1 MFIVH
6 SAQFLA
12 RQFNKVQ
19 VLVVHRRKTYN
30 ELENLVVSHF
40 ELNLGE
46 KIMRIILLAISMIVL
61 SGCYQEGRSKTIVLK
76 ANGSVQVKPDEASA
90 SINIKCINKNIDVAN
105 ECLVKE
111 SANLKTILVG
121 LGIEEKDILTTQVNL
136 NKSFVWRN
144 NSNVFDGYNAST
156 AVNVTL
162 RDLAII
168 SSFYTELLT
177 HEKFIISSL
186 TYHHSDY
193 EELKKQAYLNAL
205 DNSNDLAKDILAK
218 LPEASKE
225 IIQVSN
231 VEIKA
236 NNRPSSERKAL
247 QFSEVS
253 NDSSNAGISVTVG
266 NMVIEQTLF
275 VEYRIF

>member
-1 MFIVH
+1 MLAN
-6 SAQFLA
+6 STRYKFLL
-12 RQFNKVQ
+12 F
-19 VLVVHRRKTYN
+19 VVEKTYN
-30 ELENLVVSHF
+30 ELEYLVVSHF

-46 KIMRIILLAISMIVL
+46 EIMRVILLAISMIVL

-231 VEIKA
+231 VEIKP

>member
-1 MFIVH
+1 M
-6 SAQFLA
+6 
-12 RQFNKVQ
+12 
-19 VLVVHRRKTYN
+19 RK
-30 ELENLVVSHF
+30 
-40 ELNLGE
+40 
-46 KIMRIILLAISMIVL
+46 ILLVISILML
-61 SGCYQEGRSKTIVLK
+61 AGCYQEGRSKTIVLK

-90 SINIKCINKNIDVAN
+90 SINIQCINKNIDMAN

-111 SANLKTILVG
+111 SASLKAILVG

-156 AVNVTL
+156 TVNVAV
-162 RDLAII
+162 RDLAVI

-177 HEKFIISSL
+177 HEKFTISSL

-193 EELKKQAYLNAL
+193 DELKKQAYLNAL

-218 LPEASKE
+218 LPEMSKE
-225 IIQVSN
+225 ITQVSN
-231 VEIKA
+231 VEIEA
-236 NNRPSSERKAL
+236 SSGPSPEYKSVRAK
-247 QFSEVS
+247 SMS
-253 NDSSNAGISVTVG
+253 SDSNAGISVTVG